1 VLVNTQ
7 ADYTRQVADFA
18 RADPA
23 AAAAGIRVNQDKWKL
38 NDGTSLEDV
47 FLEGPRQALADYL
60 TRLPQALRVPA
71 GHQLIL
77 HGEDAGRH
85 RTLYL
90 DHGHS
95 VEVTR
100 VVDADVFQ
108 RPTSDGDWFEV
119 RVALDPALGARMD
132 ELTRSHVGHKVA
144 VIFDEDDLWGA
155 PVIRMPFSTHVS
167 VTARGSEHEAQ
178 QLAAGFRAGGL
189 PARLQL
195 LTEDIF
201 GPAAGTPTVP

>member
-1 VLVNTQ
+1 VLVDSQ
-7 ADYTRQVADFA
+7 AAYTRQLAAFA
-18 RADPA
+18 GADPA

-38 NDGTSLEDV
+38 DDGTSLEDV
-47 FLEGPRQALADYL
+47 FLEGPRPALADYL
-60 TRLPQALRVPA
+60 TRLPEALQVSA

-77 HGEDAGRH
+77 HGAEEVGRH

-90 DHGHS
+90 DHGRS

-108 RPTSDGDWFEV
+108 RPVSDGEWFEV

-132 ELTRSHVGHKVA
+132 ELTRRHVGHKVA

-155 PVIRMPFSTHVS
+155 PVIRMPFGAHVS

-201 GPAAGTPTVP
+201 GPSPTAP